1 MEGVFMDIIYQTVKN
16 IIIYLIL
23 TTVVMNL
30 LGNSTFKKYVGIFT
44 GMILILIVIR
54 PVMNFLEMGEKLDY
68 NFNLNYVTTSNKALE
83 GSIVEAENQ
92 QKKQIMLSYQEA
104 LKEEI
109 KSMLEENQFFLVEF
123 EIALAEDINE
133 ENYGE
138 IIWMDIGVTKNSSK
152 ESEQLIMDKITIEK
166 IEIQEQEEG
175 KAPLES
181 TIENLETRE
190 VKTRFMKLYDLEE
203 EQINLWMVN

>member
-1 MEGVFMDIIYQTVKN
+1 MDIIYQTVKN